1 MTLIANNTNLFRLK
15 GEKVANK
22 RYDNKRRL
30 LRKGE
35 TQRTKDLK
43 YVYTYFDLDGKRR
56 SIYSKDLA
64 TLRKREEEIEK
75 EQREGLTNYID
86 GNVDLNYVFDRYISL
101 KTELRATTRQN
112 YKYMYGSFISNGFG
126 KRKIKTIR
134 YSDVMQFY
142 QSLIT
147 KQGLQIN
154 TLETIHSLI
163 HPTLQLAVR
172 DCIIRTNP
180 SDGVMAEIKKKNHN
194 KGIRHAL
201 TIEQQRAF
209 IRYIDDNRTY
219 MHWSSFM
226 KFLLGTGCRIGEAI
240 GIRWKDL
247 DFEKREININ
257 HSLVYYTREYRDHA
271 RCSFGVSLPKTN
283 AGIRIIPMIEPVYE
297 VLKEEWA
304 YQEENGFNKTEI
316 DGMKGFVFQNRFGN
330 VHNPQSVNRAIKR
343 IYESYNAE
351 ELIKAEREHR
361 DPEII
366 PHFSC
371 HHLRHTFCSRL
382 CEDETN
388 LKIIQSIMGHA
399 NIETTMDI
407 YAEVNETKKQESMNN
422 LARKIKIF

>member
-15 GEKVANK
+15 GEKMANK

-126 KRKIKTIR
+126 KSKMKTIR

-180 SDGVMAEIKKKNHN
+180 SDGVMAEIRKKNHN

-219 MHWSSFM
+219 MH
-226 KFLLGTGCRIGEAI
+226 
-240 GIRWKDL
+240 
-247 DFEKREININ
+247 
-257 HSLVYYTREYRDHA
+257 
-271 RCSFGVSLPKTN
+271 
-283 AGIRIIPMIEPVYE
+283 
-297 VLKEEWA
+297 
-304 YQEENGFNKTEI
+304 
-316 DGMKGFVFQNRFGN
+316 
-330 VHNPQSVNRAIKR
+330 
-343 IYESYNAE
+343 
-351 ELIKAEREHR
+351 
-361 DPEII
+361 
-366 PHFSC
+366 
-371 HHLRHTFCSRL
+371 
-382 CEDETN
+382 
-388 LKIIQSIMGHA
+388 
-399 NIETTMDI
+399 
-407 YAEVNETKKQESMNN
+407 
-422 LARKIKIF
+422 